1 MKLAVPRPGLP
12 NGRVYPDSARR
23 PLRASDVVPNLA
35 GATYVEGLFNAI
47 LIAGLS
53 AINGISS

>member
-1 MKLAVPRPGLP
+1 MELAVARPGLP
-12 NGRVYPDSARR
+12 NGRVIPIV
-23 PLRASDVVPNLA
+23 LVGHQRASEVVPNLA